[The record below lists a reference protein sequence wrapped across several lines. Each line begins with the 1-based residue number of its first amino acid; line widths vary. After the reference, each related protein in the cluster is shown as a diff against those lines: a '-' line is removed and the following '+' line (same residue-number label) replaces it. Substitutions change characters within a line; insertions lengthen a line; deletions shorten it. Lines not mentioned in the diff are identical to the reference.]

1 MTNFGKIPQFIKN
14 WGIFL
19 LLFFLNQP
27 LIFAQLEDSYWPFTK
42 NYAIKWINQDTFK
55 VDTCGFKGIELEGVS
70 SICNRYGNLLFYS
83 DGLNLFNSKHEIIDS
98 TFNGCILGQNG
109 WVCTVNQGTLFLNSV
124 ENTNQIHFFTNN
136 RSNIEYALLDT
147 SGEIIKKNK
156 FLTTVNSEALN
167 SVRHANGRD
176 WWIFFHEN
184 DLYKI
189 YLLNNDSL
197 INFKQ
202 FRVGSNHI
210 NQYVGNLAISK
221 SGDKVLKISNASLEN
236 QRCILDFFKFRRNIG
251 ELLLIKDYSYLLPGV
266 SDLFSATLSENGNI
280 AYMYSYNGNLLIM
293 INFQTEYYFQKFIL
307 VGSNLKTYNKKIF
320 TTTDPIITF
329 DTIANINV
337 ILNSNLDTFTN
348 INILYN
354 YLKYKDNKVY
364 STSLPNHPNYQLGP
378 DLHPGFFYAATC
390 HQITVTDTSW
400 GHFYRVWDWGD
411 GSPKDTFAV
420 VQHAEYLPGLLDTFK
435 TVSHTYSQSGTYTV
449 TLQILNPYTPYK
461 LPPGEFL
468 KDTVF
473 QTVVIPDCI
482 YPQTILSDSAICPG
496 KALEIKYSGSKNYQ
510 SLTMFYGDGSS
521 ETKSYPDSIFS
532 HSYSNSGTYHLFLQA
547 SNADHDTL
555 HPVGKIEVLEC
566 PDYLYVY
573 PNPVTE
579 NLTINYK
586 QSTDFELVL
595 LNSIGQEVWTA
606 EVKAGEA
613 TLYFDLPVA
622 AGVYVLRAQNHDKEL
637 KKMKLVKLE

>member
-1 MTNFGKIPQFIKN
+1 LYFCTRLCNSTNRKY
-14 WGIFL
+14 
-19 LLFFLNQP
+19 LFFFSSKAYYRRVPATP
-27 LIFAQLEDSYWPFTK
+27 LFA
-42 NYAIKWINQDTFK
+42 
-55 VDTCGFKGIELEGVS
+55 
-70 SICNRYGNLLFYS
+70 YS
-83 DGLNLFNSKHEIIDS
+83 KIDS
-98 TFNGCILGQNG
+98 NLNIL
-109 WVCTVNQGTLFLNSV
+109 
-124 ENTNQIHFFTNN
+124 E
-136 RSNIEYALLDT
+136 
-147 SGEIIKKNK
+147 KNK
-156 FLTTVNSEALN
+156 ILSSNNSSEALN
-167 SVRHANGRD
+167 AIRHANGRD
-176 WWIFFHEN
+176 WWVITAETDTSRN
-184 DLYKI
+184 DYRQQHQIVI
-189 YLLNNDSL
+189 YLLNNDS
-197 INFKQ
+197 IFFIKKQ
-202 FRVGSNHI
+202 KLVKTDSNKFYL
-210 NQYVGNLAISK
+210 NSFTFSNKGDRMYY
-221 SGDKVLKISNASLEN
+221 SGDGANGAMCLYALNRHKFT
-236 QRCILDFFKFRRNIG
+236 LDSIR
-251 ELLLIKDYSYLLPGV
+251 DYSYRLISPGGSP
-266 SDLFSATLSENGNI
+266 SDRLWPMYGNI
-280 AYMYSYNGNLLIM
+280 FSPNDSILITNTGDLICLIKLYEMQMLTFRSNKDGYLGVCLKNNSVYMMGGRGTLGRVIDANKFVLDST
-293 INFQTEYYFQKFIL
+293 NFEEI
-307 VGSNLKTYNKKIF
+307 
-320 TTTDPIITF
+320 PM
-329 DTIANINV
+329 
-337 ILNSNLDTFTN
+337 
-348 INILYN
+348 
-354 YLKYKDNKVY
+354 
-364 STSLPNHPNYQLGP
+364 LPYIPQQGYVMPRVPPNYSLGP
-378 DLHPGFFYAATC
+378 DLHPGFVASASRNC

-510 SLTMFYGDGSS
+510 SLTMFYGDGNS

-595 LNSIGQEVWTA
+595 LNAIGQEVWTA
-606 EVKAGEA
+606 EVKAGET